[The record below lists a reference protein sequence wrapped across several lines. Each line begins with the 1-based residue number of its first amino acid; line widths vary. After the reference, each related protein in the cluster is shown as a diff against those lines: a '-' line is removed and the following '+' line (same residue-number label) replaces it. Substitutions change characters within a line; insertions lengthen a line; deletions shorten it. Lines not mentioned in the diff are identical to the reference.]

1 MAEELEEDENDN
13 QFRRARLDKL
23 AALRALDVDAYPYR
37 FTRSDEAAAL
47 ERRHADLP
55 AGAVTAER
63 VAVAGRVRANRNSG
77 MFIDLHDMSGKI
89 QIFSH
94 KDFLAADQLSIVKLL
109 DLGDLIGVEGIVR
122 RTPRG
127 ELTINAERIT
137 VLAKALLPLPEKFHG
152 LADLE
157 TRYRQRYLDLI
168 VNPESR
174 ETLRRRS
181 LIIGAMRRLLL
192 DRDYLEVETPMLHTI
207 AGGATAKP
215 FITHHNALDI
225 DLYLRIAPE
234 LHLKRLVVGGFDKV
248 FEINRCFR
256 NEGLS
261 PRHNP
266 EFTSLELYE
275 AYADYTDMMTITEEL
290 VAAAATASGGSTQ
303 IIYGDKAIDLT
314 PPWPRRSMADLVTEK
329 TGVDFLAIDTA
340 KAAVD
345 AARGAGAEIGGNAS
359 WGHALEAAFAHRVEA
374 TLMQPTHVTDFPR
387 DISPLAKA
395 HRGGDKRLVERFET
409 YVNGWEIANAFSELT
424 DPRDQLARFAAQME
438 AREGG
443 DEEAQMLDADYVT
456 ALEYGLPPTGGLGI
470 GIDRLVMLLTDS
482 PSIRDVI
489 AFPTMRPKG

>member
-1 MAEELEEDENDN
+1 MPDNREHDDEEN

-23 AALRALDVDAYPYR
+23 AGLQALGVDPYPYG
-37 FTRSDEAAAL
+37 FARSHDAATL
-47 ERRHADLP
+47 ERLYADLP
-55 AGAVTAER
+55 NGAVTAER

-77 MFIDLHDMSGKI
+77 MFIDLHHMSGKI

-94 KDFLAADQLSIVKLL
+94 KDFLSPDQLAIVKLL

-127 ELTINAERIT
+127 ELTVNAERVV
-137 VLAKALLPLPEKFHG
+137 VLAKALLRLPEKSHG
-152 LADLE
+152 FADLE

-168 VNPESR
+168 MNPESR

-181 LIIGAMRRLLL
+181 RIIGAMRRLLL
-192 DRDYLEVETPMLHTI
+192 ERDYLEVETPMLHTI

-275 AYADYTDMMTITEEL
+275 AYADYADMMAITEAL
-290 VAAAATASGGSTQ
+290 VAAGATAAGGSTH
-303 IIYGDKAIDLT
+303 ITYGDKTIDLT
-314 PPWPRRSMADLVTEK
+314 PPWPRRSMADLVKEK
-329 TGVDFLAIDTA
+329 TGIDFLAITDVLEA
-340 KAAVD
+340 RD
-345 AARGAGAEIGGNAS
+345 AARRAEALALGNWN
-359 WGHALEAAFAHRVEA
+359 WGQCLEAVFAAQVEA
-374 TLMQPTHVTDFPR
+374 TLVQPIHVTDFPR

-395 HRGGDKRLVERFET
+395 HRGGDPRLVERFET

-424 DPRDQLARFAAQME
+424 DPRDQLARFAAQMA
-438 AREGG
+438 ARAGG
-443 DEEAQMLDADYVT
+443 DEEAQMPDADYVT
-456 ALEYGLPPTGGLGI
+456 ALQYGLPPSGGLRI
-470 GIDRLVMLLTDS
+470 GIDRPVILL
-482 PSIRDVI
+482 
-489 AFPTMRPKG
+489 AHRPPVRH